1 MRVFLLGNGGR
12 REEKERSNQERD
24 NGLPT
29 GGKERERER
38 ERERQGEGEEVVV
51 EREVVGG
58 WMKQKRRT
66 AGEGRR

>member
-1 MRVFLLGNGGR
+1 MEGEEKKR
-12 REEKERSNQERD
+12 REAIRKETTAYRLEEK
-24 NGLPT
+24 
-29 GGKERERER
+29 RERER

>member
-1 MRVFLLGNGGR
+1 MEGEEKKR
-12 REEKERSNQERD
+12 REAIRKETTAYRLEEK
-24 NGLPT
+24 
-29 GGKERERER
+29 KERERER